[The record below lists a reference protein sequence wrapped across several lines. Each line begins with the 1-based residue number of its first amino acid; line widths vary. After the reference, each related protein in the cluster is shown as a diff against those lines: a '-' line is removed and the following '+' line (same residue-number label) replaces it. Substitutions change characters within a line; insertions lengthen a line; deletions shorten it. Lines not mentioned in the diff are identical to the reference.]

1 MAPEEHPDP
10 SPAVGRLS
18 AEFVLTFLK
27 GLSGVSREDFI
38 DGVIRIAI
46 LDANVRHLM
55 SDPEVSRRYATF
67 ELPVP
72 DELRRP
78 VSINAIAAS
87 LGLPFETVR
96 RRIHDMSLRDLCVET
111 RAGVLMTKDQLTR
124 QDVQAFAAQTYADLA
139 DFHHA
144 LRRFAPGFP
153 LVVGDPPDVAPLA
166 EAPTRLAMRS
176 ASGYVLRYVESA
188 REVAGDLIS
197 AILFLAVVVANVE
210 HITRSPE
217 ASDRYAEPRT
227 AVPDDQRRRVTV
239 KGLSREIGLSFE
251 TTRRRMNALIE
262 AGVCARDAGG
272 IYVPAQVLLSPPVV
286 KHRRAN
292 AASLQRLFTGLRR
305 QGVSF
310 D

>member
-1 MAPEEHPDP
+1 MAREAHPDP

-27 GLSGVSREDFI
+27 GLSGVSEEDFI

-55 SDPEVSRRYATF
+55 SDPDASRRYATF
-67 ELPVP
+67 GLPVP
-72 DELRRP
+72 DALRRP

-96 RRIHDMSLRDLCVET
+96 RRIHDMSLRNLCIET
-111 RAGVLMTKDQLTR
+111 RAGVLMTKDQLTG
-124 QDVQAFAAQTYADLA
+124 QDLQAFAARTHDELADL
-139 DFHHA
+139 HRA
-144 LRRFAPGFP
+144 LLRFAPAFP
-153 LVVGDPPDVAPLA
+153 LFEAELPDVAPLA
-166 EAPTRLAMRS
+166 EEPTRLTMRS
-176 ASGYVLRYVESA
+176 TIGYVLRYLESS

-197 AILFLAVVVANVE
+197 AILFLAVAVANVE
-210 HITRSPE
+210 HVTRSPE

-227 AVPDDQRRRVTV
+227 AVPDDQRKRVTV

-262 AGVCARDAGG
+262 AGVCARDAAG